1 MKNLRWLL
9 LGSIFA
15 ALTAGCSGAD
25 AGEDDDDGDDD
36 TGVASEELSTNASLQ
51 TCADPG
57 VLLDQGKYF
66 VTCTGGGF
74 PIYANDDA
82 HSPFTK
88 VGQVFGPGQTPKW
101 ADGNFWAPEIHHVT
115 GGFVAYFTARN
126 KANGKN
132 AIGAAFSKTITGPY
146 VDRGAPLI
154 ASTGS
159 KIDSHMFSE
168 GGAHYLYW
176 KAELFN
182 SSGGQADIIRAQ
194 RLTADGLNLAPGTE
208 AKTVLSATEKWEAGV
223 VEAPWVI
230 KRGSWYYMF
239 YAGAYYCNSSY
250 GIGAARSK
258 SPMGP
263 FTKDKAPM
271 KGPDD
276 GKILGSGKRWVGPGH
291 NAVVRGPDGLLRTFF
306 HAYKTSEGMP
316 ACGEN
321 VPKDNNKRHLLAARV
336 VFKDGW
342 PQVQAGL

>member
-1 MKNLRWLL
+1 MKNLRWLV
-9 LGSIFA
+9 LGSILA
-15 ALTAGCSGAD
+15 ALTVGCSGGD
-25 AGEDDDDGDDD
+25 EDDDGDDG
-36 TGVASEELSTNASLQ
+36 TGVASEELSTNASLG

-57 VLLDQGKYF
+57 VLVDQGKYY

-82 HSPFTK
+82 HSPFNK
-88 VGQVFGPGQTPKW
+88 VGQVFTKDNTPKW
-101 ADGNFWAPEIHHVT
+101 ATGDFWAPEIHHMGT
-115 GGFVAYFTARN
+115 GFVVYFSATN
-126 KANGKN
+126 KANGKH
-132 AIGAAFSKTITGPY
+132 AIGAAFSTSILGPY
-146 VDRGAPLI
+146 TDRGSPLV

-159 KIDSHMFSE
+159 KIDVTVFTE
-168 GGAHYLYW
+168 GAAHYLYW
-176 KAELFN
+176 KAELTN
-182 SSGGQADIIRAQ
+182 ESGGQADIIRAQ
-194 RLTADGLNLAPGTE
+194 RLTADGLDLAPGTE
-208 AKTVLSATEKWEAGV
+208 ARTVLSSTEKWEAGV

-230 KRGSWYYMF
+230 RRGSWYYMF

-258 SPMGP
+258 SPLGP

-291 NAVVRGPDGLLRTFF
+291 NAVVRGPDGILRTFF
-306 HAYKTSEGMP
+306 HAYKTSEGTP
-316 ACGEN
+316 ACGDN